1 MKKLSINS
9 QKCTDP
15 QKIMAHNK
23 NLYEEKYKQQIN
35 KTALDCK
42 NVLKHNKF
50 LIYQKQIIVY
60 KTNL

>member
-35 KTALDCK
+35 K
-42 NVLKHNKF
+42 KH
-50 LIYQKQIIVY
+50 
-60 KTNL
+60 

>member
-1 MKKLSINS
+1 
-9 QKCTDP
+9 
-15 QKIMAHNK
+15 MAHNK

-60 KTNL
+60 TKKTLTLSEIH